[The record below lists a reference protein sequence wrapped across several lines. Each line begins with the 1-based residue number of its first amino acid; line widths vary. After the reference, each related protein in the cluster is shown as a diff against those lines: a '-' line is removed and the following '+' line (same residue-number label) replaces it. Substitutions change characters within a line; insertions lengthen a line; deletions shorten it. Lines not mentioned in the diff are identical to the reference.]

1 VSISESILNLAYV
14 PLGTSAIWCVWR
26 FNRLRKE
33 FRVLAAYVLL
43 SAAVQGVA
51 EVLSQFGINNL
62 SLSHAYTVL
71 GFLFLNQFYKM
82 LLDALVPSIWF
93 KGLSIG
99 FVLFAI
105 ATVLFWQPLDTFN
118 SATLT
123 VQAVVLIIYALSTFI
138 LTLTEGKSETLKVKL
153 KSLNWI
159 NSGMFIY
166 FSGSMLLFFN
176 GGDIMHSISEDWTRY
191 MWILHDLLV
200 TVLHSFLL
208 VGLWISLRD

>member
-1 VSISESILNLAYV
+1 M
-14 PLGTSAIWCVWR
+14 
-26 FNRLRKE
+26 
-33 FRVLAAYVLL
+33 AAYVLL